1 MGQITDKQIAKLQV
15 LTADAMDLNIRMEK
29 QLVEIVN
36 ECGGEN
42 KLIRTDKQAQY
53 DENGK
58 LIDWRTTIYG
68 HIFDEGLDRNTEERI
83 MAVAVFENNLAVL
96 FGTEYEVFGDMTDEE
111 ILELDNWHTIFGG
124 MIMSNATLY
133 NLCENITEY
142 ICD

>member
-42 KLIRTDKQAQY
+42 KLIRTDIQR
-53 DENGK
+53 ENEK
-58 LIDWRTTIYG
+58 WRTTIYG
-68 HIFDEGLDRNTEERI
+68 HIFDESLDRNTEERI
-83 MAVAVFENNLAVL
+83 MAVTVFENNLAVL
-96 FGTEYEVFGDMTDEE
+96 FGAEYEVFGDMTDKE